1 MSATSHPAPS
11 QQESFGKRL
20 RHLFVGVLFAL
31 VLLIPKILHAR
42 RNPRSWM
49 FFRIFLGAAGT
60 ALVILPL
67 GAWTSYAPAIV
78 GLTMF
83 VSAILLPPAKPLTNA
98 GDKARELGA
107 LVVVNGGRF
116 ELGDSSSFAAQLF
129 VGAEHISVRDSHFQ
143 SFLEISVKE
152 ITSAQAKESHGRWF
166 LQINWADE
174 TAAFAYDGVFA
185 EHLARVAETT
195 IQSVMRPA
203 LPALP
208 VLPQRRAAGA

>member
-1 MSATSHPAPS
+1 MSTARNPALAR
-11 QQESFGKRL
+11 QESFGKRL
-20 RHLFVGVLFAL
+20 RHLVVGVLFAL

-49 FFRIFLGAAGT
+49 LFRIFLGVAGA

-67 GAWTSYAPAIV
+67 GAWSSYAPAIA
-78 GLTMF
+78 GLLLF
-83 VSAILLPPAKPLTNA
+83 VSAILLPPAKPVTNV
-98 GDKARELGA
+98 GDKASELGA

-116 ELGDSSSFAAQLF
+116 KLGDAASFGAQLF
-129 VGAEHISVRDSHFQ
+129 VGAQQVSVRDSRLQ
-143 SFLEISVKE
+143 SFLEIPISE
-152 ITSAQAKESHGRWF
+152 ITSAQAKESQGRWF
-166 LQINWADE
+166 LRVNWGNK

-203 LPALP
+203 LP

>member
-1 MSATSHPAPS
+1 MSAASNPALA

-20 RHLFVGVLFAL
+20 RHVAIGVLFAL

-42 RNPRSWM
+42 RNAHSWM
-49 FFRIFLGAAGT
+49 LFRIFLGVAGV

-67 GAWTSYAPAIV
+67 GAWSSYAPAIA
-78 GLTMF
+78 GLVLF
-83 VSAILLPPAKPLTNA
+83 VSAILLPPAKPVTNVD
-98 GDKARELGA
+98 DKARELGA

-116 ELGDSSSFAAQLF
+116 KLGDAASFAAQLF
-129 VGAEHISVRDSHFQ
+129 VGAEHVSVCDSRLQ
-143 SFLEISVKE
+143 SFLEIPVSE
-152 ITSAQAKESHGRWF
+152 ITSAQTKESHGRWF
-166 LQINWADE
+166 LRIDWGNQ
-174 TAAFAYDGVFA
+174 TAAFAYEGVFS

-203 LPALP
+203 LP

>member
-1 MSATSHPAPS
+1 MSTAPNPALAR
-11 QQESFGKRL
+11 QESFGKRL
-20 RHLFVGVLFAL
+20 RHLAVGVLFAL

-49 FFRIFLGAAGT
+49 LFRIFLGVAGA

-67 GAWTSYAPAIV
+67 GAWSSYAPAIA
-78 GLTMF
+78 GLLLF
-83 VSAILLPPAKPLTNA
+83 VSAILLPPAKPVTNVS
-98 GDKARELGA
+98 DKARELGA

-116 ELGDSSSFAAQLF
+116 KLGDAASFAAQLF
-129 VGAEHISVRDSHFQ
+129 VGVDHISVRDSRLQ
-143 SFLEISVKE
+143 AFLEIPVSE
-152 ITSAQAKESHGRWF
+152 ITSAQVKESHGRWF
-166 LQINWADE
+166 LRVNWGDK

-203 LPALP
+203 LP